1 VRGGEGGGQRAR
13 HLSAGAQGIGLSSGE
28 RCECVKHGASDDAG
42 ACQDRM
48 EQIRHRL
55 HTTGGLEVAGGNI

>member
-1 VRGGEGGGQRAR
+1 MRGGRGGQRAR
-13 HLSAGAQGIGLSSGE
+13 HLRAGAEGIGLSSGE

-55 HTTGGLEVAGGNI
+55 HIRGGLGVAEANI